1 MISFLVFL
9 LQASTHSTNLLLC
22 GKTNLPNYRRLILCN
37 HLRKQDFRIF
47 KEQFTLAIRTF
58 MQMETLTPALLNE
71 MIEKIEVHSIEG
83 KGKKQ
88 NTENHH
94 SLSFCRGD

>member
-1 MISFLVFL
+1 
-9 LQASTHSTNLLLC
+9 
-22 GKTNLPNYRRLILCN
+22 
-37 HLRKQDFRIF
+37 
-47 KEQFTLAIRTF
+47 